1 MTRIAWILGFLS
13 VTIVA
18 NGVAQSSSQQTN
30 PPKEQKQQSPPVP
43 PSQSSPGDAAQ
54 PYIRIGDARFCTP
67 KNPPPCITP
76 PHPVFSPAP
85 EYSKEARDAQLE
97 ATCVLAVIVGTDG
110 RVRDLKVIR
119 SVGLGLD
126 QKATDAVKQWVFQ
139 PAIKDDKPVAIQI
152 AVEVDFRLY
161 SVVVSPTSARVATGE
176 KLQFT
181 ATLNGATNPTVKWSV
196 SGSGCAASSC
206 GSISD
211 DGLYTAPSSVPTP
224 ATVTVTAVS
233 ATDPKKTGF
242 ARVNLYPNSPK

>member
-13 VTIVA
+13 VIIVA
-18 NGVAQSSSQQTN
+18 NGGAQSSSQQTN
-30 PPKEQKQQSPPVP
+30 PPKEQKQQTAPVP
-43 PSQSSPGDAAQ
+43 PSQSSPADAAQ
-54 PYIRIGDARFCTP
+54 PYIRNARFCSQ

-76 PHPVFSPAP
+76 PHPVFSPDP

-97 ATCVLAVIVGTDG
+97 GTCVLLVIVGTDG
-110 RVRDLKVIR
+110 RVRDLKVVR

-126 QKATDAVKQWVFQ
+126 QKSMDAVKQWVFQ
-139 PAIKDDKPVAIQI
+139 PAMKDDKAVAIQI
-152 AVEVDFRLY
+152 AVEVDFRLD

-176 KLQFT
+176 RLQFT
-181 ATLNGATNPTVKWSV
+181 ATLKGATDSTVKWSV

-211 DGLYTAPSSVPTP
+211 GGLYTAPSSVPTP

-233 ATDPKKTGF
+233 ATDPHKTGS
-242 ARVNLYPNSPK
+242 ARVNLYQNSPK